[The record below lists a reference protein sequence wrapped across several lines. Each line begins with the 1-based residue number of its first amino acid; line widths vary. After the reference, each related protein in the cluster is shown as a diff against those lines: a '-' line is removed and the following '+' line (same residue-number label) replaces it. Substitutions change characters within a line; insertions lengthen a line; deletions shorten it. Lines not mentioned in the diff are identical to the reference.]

1 MPLEKFE
8 TAASFIAASA
18 LSNVLAGRKTAMK
31 PYVRTIQGLAVII
44 RDNTPALGDITWRLF
59 VGDTEVAS
67 GRGILANTTAGEYR
81 FPDDF
86 DVIGIQVPGGMTVT
100 LDVTN
105 ADSGGA
111 HGVGVGLAWDRF

>member
-8 TAASFIAASA
+8 TASGAIAASSV
-18 LSNVLAGRKTAMK
+18 SNVMSGRKTAMK
-31 PYVRTIQGLAVII
+31 PYARVVQGIAVII
-44 RDNTPALGDITWRLF
+44 RDNTPTLSDITWKAF

-86 DVIGIQVPGGMTVT
+86 DIVGIEVPGGMTFS
-100 LDVTN
+100 LECTN
-105 ADSGGA
+105 ADGAAA
-111 HGVGVGLAWDRF
+111 HGVGVAIAWNVF